1 MWGDYENETLIH
13 NHKIAKVYKKRYQ
26 RAGYF
31 NNVLYNLF
39 GIITI
44 ISSSIASTISWSI
57 TIDYESLFILST
69 IITISAISSVTQNFC
84 NFKETS
90 NICFKTAKV
99 YAKIQNK
106 IECVGNI
113 HPEYRTTE
121 PVVFFKKVQN
131 SFNLISDNRNE
142 ISNCM
147 VKYFYNKKNDDSSY
161 LEDKHEIYKSLN
173 DKDKLTFAKNIDS
186 DLSEDEDEGEDNDI
200 LDLNIS

>member
-1 MWGDYENETLIH
+1 MIIFLQQPFDLKKLQTLKNSH
-13 NHKIAKVYKKRYQ
+13 
-26 RAGYF
+26 
-31 NNVLYNLF
+31 
-39 GIITI
+39 IITF
-44 ISSSIASTISWSI
+44 
-57 TIDYESLFILST
+57 DYESLLFLSNIL
-69 IITISAISSVTQNFC
+69 TISSISSLTQNIC

-90 NICFKTAKV
+90 NLCFKTAKV

-186 DLSEDEDEGEDNDI
+186 DLSEDEDEGEDNEI